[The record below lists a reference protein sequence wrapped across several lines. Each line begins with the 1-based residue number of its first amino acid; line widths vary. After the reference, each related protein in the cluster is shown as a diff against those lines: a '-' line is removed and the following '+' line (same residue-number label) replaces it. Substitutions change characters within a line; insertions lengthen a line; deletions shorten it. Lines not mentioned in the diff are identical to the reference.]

1 MYRKIFTPSKLN
13 SNIPF
18 AIPSEWYGQLVEVI
32 VFPISDTDGQAQ
44 HNLTTQERK
53 RKREELNKILDEY
66 PLNLSGFKFNRD
78 EANDYD

>member
-1 MYRKIFTPSKLN
+1 MYRTIFTPSKLN
-13 SNIPF
+13 NNIPF

-32 VFPISDTDGQAQ
+32 VFPIKDADVQAQ
-44 HNLTTQERK
+44 QNLTMQEGRK
-53 RKREELNKILDEY
+53 KREELNKILDEY

>member
-18 AIPSEWYGQLVEVI
+18 AIHSEWYGQLVEVI
-32 VFPISDTDGQAQ
+32 VFPINDADVQAQ
-44 HNLTTQERK
+44 HNLTMQEKRRK
-53 RKREELNKILDEY
+53 RDELNKILDEY
-66 PLNLSGFKFNRD
+66 PLDLSGFKFNRD